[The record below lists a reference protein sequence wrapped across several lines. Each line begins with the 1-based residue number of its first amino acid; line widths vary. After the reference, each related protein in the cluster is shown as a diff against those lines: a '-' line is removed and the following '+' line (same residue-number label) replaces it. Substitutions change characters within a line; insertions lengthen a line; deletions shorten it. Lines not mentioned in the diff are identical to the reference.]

1 MEATSTHYEPEVA
14 SETYPRACIV
24 RYTFP
29 ARGNRPPVKLTWTD
43 GRLLPPRPPELEPGR
58 KLPGSGALLIG
69 DKGTILHGSHG
80 ADGVRL
86 IPETRMQAYTRPPQ
100 TLPRVKDSH
109 EGDWIRAI
117 KEGAGGAPP
126 SSPFEYGG
134 ALTEMVL
141 LGVLAIR
148 LKDTRLE
155 WDSQN
160 LRFTNSEEANALLQ
174 IQYRD
179 GWTL

>member
-1 MEATSTHYEPEVA
+1 M
-14 SETYPRACIV
+14 
-24 RYTFP
+24 
-29 ARGNRPPVKLTWTD
+29 KLTWTT
-43 GRLLPPRPPELEPGR
+43 GACCRRSRR
-58 KLPGSGALLIG
+58 KWSRASAAGQRGTADR

-86 IPETRMQAYTRPPQ
+86 IPETRMRSTRVRPKPCAAS
-100 TLPRVKDSH
+100 PGSH
-109 EGDWIRAI
+109 EGDWIRPVRKGRTA
-117 KEGAGGAPP
+117 AAALAVR
-126 SSPFEYGG
+126 YGG

-148 LKDTRLE
+148 MKDQRLE

-160 LRFTNSEEANALLQ
+160 LRFTNNEKANELLR

>member
-1 MEATSTHYEPEVA
+1 M
-14 SETYPRACIV
+14 
-24 RYTFP
+24 
-29 ARGNRPPVKLTWTD
+29 
-43 GRLLPPRPPELEPGR
+43 EPGR

-86 IPETRMQAYTRPPQ
+86 IPETKMQAYKRPPQ
-100 TLPRVKDSH
+100 TLRRVVGTH
-109 EGDWIRAI
+109 EADWIRAI
-117 KEGAGGAPP
+117 KEGPKGAPQ

-148 LKDTRLE
+148 MKDQRLE
-155 WDSQN
+155 WDSKN
-160 LRFTNSEEANALLQ
+160 LRFTNNEAANKLLK
-174 IQYRD
+174 IDYRP

>member
-1 MEATSTHYEPEVA
+1 
-14 SETYPRACIV
+14 
-24 RYTFP
+24 
-29 ARGNRPPVKLTWTD
+29 
-43 GRLLPPRPPELEPGR
+43 
-58 KLPGSGALLIG
+58 
-69 DKGTILHGSHG
+69 
-80 ADGVRL
+80 VRL

-100 TLPRVKDSH
+100 TLRRVEGSH

-117 KEGAGGAPP
+117 KEGPNAVPP

-148 LKDTRLE
+148 MKDQRLE
-155 WDSQN
+155 WDSKN
-160 LRFTNSEEANALLQ
+160 LRFTNNEQANELLK